1 MMKTQGGIA
10 MLVTF
15 ITLAVISFAVAGLRD
30 LARQDGAK
38 IVAAMRG
45 QSWAAG
51 AKPARPV
58 IVRFSSSR
66 AAVEPWP
73 DLRAA
78 A

>member
-1 MMKTQGGIA
+1 

-38 IVAAMRG
+38 ILAAMRG
-45 QSWAAG
+45 QSWAAE
-51 AKPARPV
+51 AKPVRPLN
-58 IVRFSSSR
+58 VRLSSSR
-66 AAVEPWP
+66 AAVEPWA